1 MSVKHSLCRCQFIYI
16 DLLHDRSSIYLQK
29 ILPKLLILL
38 FFTHL
43 NKFRAVIGDFDHKFS
58 CEVSLVKTL
67 QEVFLV
73 CVQLRYVL
81 PLEISERVVVFEGF
95 NDIAIFH

>member
-1 MSVKHSLCRCQFIYI
+1 M
-16 DLLHDRSSIYLQK
+16 
-29 ILPKLLILL
+29 
-38 FFTHL
+38 
-43 NKFRAVIGDFDHKFS
+43 IGDFDHKFS

-73 CVQLRYVL
+73 CVQLRNVL
-81 PLEISERVVVFEGF
+81 PLEVSERVVVFEGF